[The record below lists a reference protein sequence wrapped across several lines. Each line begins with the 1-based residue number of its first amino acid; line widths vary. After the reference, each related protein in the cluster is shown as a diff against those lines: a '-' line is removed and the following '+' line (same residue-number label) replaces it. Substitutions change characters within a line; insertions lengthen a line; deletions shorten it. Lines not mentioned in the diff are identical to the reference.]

1 MEKLVL
7 AACFTFQ
14 DKYYIE
20 YNNSFIEWKLIRE
33 GSKSMTM
40 FGRFSS

>member
-7 AACFTFQ
+7 AACFMFQ

-33 GSKSMTM
+33 GS
-40 FGRFSS
+40 R